1 MEGFLKKR
9 RKINGSRIEREKERY
24 ERKESK
30 FKKEK
35 RKKYQNKSKE
45 DKRRWIEEEEWKKT

>member
-35 RKKYQNKSKE
+35 RKKYQNKSNS
-45 DKRRWIEEEEWKKT
+45 